1 MKVGLNNPHT
11 KSIVLSTKDFSEN
24 ADAEEEEDEEGGAK
38 YVEYQNVPRAMKRR
52 KMRRRGGKLSQARN
66 TQPAVTALEASK
78 KQSIINEEANDN
90 AGSPGE
96 KA

>member
-1 MKVGLNNPHT
+1 
-11 KSIVLSTKDFSEN
+11 
-24 ADAEEEEDEEGGAK
+24 
-38 YVEYQNVPRAMKRR
+38 MKRR

-66 TQPAVTALEASK
+66 TQPAVTALDISK
-78 KQSIINEEANDN
+78 KQSIIDEEDPGN